1 MVDKRR
7 PSVFE
12 KGQTLPAH
20 RHSRAV
26 IICRLMDHSNTH
38 PSKPL
43 VWVTRCLK
51 ALLWLAASGWVLVGA
66 TLGVVHGIIVPRIGT
81 WRPDL
86 ETLATKAI
94 GIPVRIGEIR
104 AHSKGLIPSFE
115 LTDVR
120 LLDRSGRD
128 ALQLGRVLTSVSAP
142 SLWRLGFDQIYIDQ
156 PSLDVRRRADGH
168 IEVAG
173 LDLLADTPSDDAPSA
188 VMDWFFAQSE
198 FAIRSGTVR
207 WTDDLKQQSTVT
219 LEQVDF
225 VVRNPGRQHLIRLD
239 ATPEGGLAG
248 RITMQGV
255 FRSPFLT
262 LHPGKWADWRGTA
275 YVNMPA
281 VDLAKMASPTR
292 VTDQLGLQVTHGQG
306 ALRLWLD
313 LNKGQLTGSTADLA
327 LVDVNAKFHQSAQ
340 PMQLN
345 HFSGRVSLTH
355 KPDGWAVET
364 EKLTFETARGT
375 RWTQGNLRALYQPT
389 RAPQQ
394 APGELAISHI
404 DLAAL
409 QELASALPLP
419 ARMQHWVA
427 ELQPTGEIETLVLK
441 WVGDDQTWSS
451 YSAKGTVKGL
461 SLQAETLPALPTPGT
476 PSAGNA
482 PRPGRPGFAGATAVF
497 EMDQRGGKATLG
509 MRAGTL
515 DLPGVLEEPRVP
527 MDTATADV
535 AWTLKH
541 DDIQVQFHNVR
552 FSNADLQGQAS
563 GNWRTASS
571 SASGSRFPGVLKLD
585 GTVTRGKG
593 ERVHRYLPLVIS
605 VDARHYVR
613 DAILAGDARDVK
625 FKIHGDLW
633 HLPFDR
639 MPDSDFRIVAKV
651 SKVDYAFVP
660 SAYIEASALKW
671 PALRQL
677 DGELVFDR
685 GSMSLK
691 VSKGLV
697 ADAAGLRVAR
707 ATARIADL
715 SHNAVVEVDAHI
727 EGPLNDALGVVRRS
741 PLSDMTARALS
752 QTRGSGAASIQ
763 FGLVIPLARMGH
775 TSVKGNVVLPG
786 NDIQISPDTPLL
798 ARTKGNVEFSDKGFQ
813 VPAATARLV
822 GGELQFAG
830 GMRPGEGQIR
840 FKGNGTA
847 TADGLRQASFLG
859 LAAQLAHK
867 ATGNMAYTAQLQFG
881 PAGPDIQVQSS
892 LQGLQL
898 DLPAPLDKAGG
909 ASWPLRYSNRTVPQ
923 TKPGVPQQEELTLD
937 LSDGQAPLLHLALLR
952 DTSGSPARITQGLLA
967 VGGAAKTPPSLPT
980 AGISAVIDLP
990 RVNADEWDAALS
1002 SPAAGTGSGTDMV
1015 SALTTSLP
1023 DRVNVFTPLL
1033 VSNGRTLHDLRLQA
1047 ARKGPRWQGQV
1058 QAREAAGQ
1066 FDYLPATG
1074 KQDAQ
1079 LQARLSHVKWQ
1090 TAHDTSTVG
1099 TPALPGTPTT
1109 LARQPQSVP
1118 ALDIEVAALELD
1130 GRDLGAL
1137 SLQATHKLN
1146 AADVREW
1153 HLTRLNLK
1161 VPEAQLSGTGD
1172 WLPAA
1177 APTRAE
1183 PAPAR
1188 RTGLNFVLDVHDSG
1202 ALLARFGMP
1211 HVFKGGKGQLKGQV
1225 GWVGA
1230 PYALHTPS
1238 LTGQINLNL
1247 AAGQFLKADPVL
1259 AKLLGVLS
1267 LQSLPRRLTLDFSD
1281 VFSQGFAFDF
1291 VRGDARI
1298 NQGVATTNNLQM
1310 KGPTA
1315 AVLMEGTADI
1325 GKETQDIRALVIP
1338 ELNAGTASLIAT
1350 VINPAVGLGSFLAQA
1365 FLRQPLIKAST
1376 QAFHIHGNWSNP
1388 QVDSVKPSPDDAATT
1403 GPAPPLDPPASPDAG
1418 SPASK
1423 P

>member
-1 MVDKRR
+1 
-7 PSVFE
+7 
-12 KGQTLPAH
+12 
-20 RHSRAV
+20 
-26 IICRLMDHSNTH
+26 MDHSNAL

-43 VWVTRCLK
+43 VWAARCLK
-51 ALLWLAASGWVLVGA
+51 ALLWLAVSGWVLFGA
-66 TLGVVHGIIVPRIGT
+66 TLGVVHGIIVPRIGN
-81 WRPDL
+81 WRADL
-86 ETLATKAI
+86 ETLATKAV

-104 AHSKGLIPSFE
+104 AHSKGLIPLFE
-115 LTDVR
+115 LSDVR
-120 LLDRSGRD
+120 LLDKSGRE
-128 ALQLGRVLTSVSAP
+128 ALQLGRVLTSVSVP

-219 LEQVDF
+219 LEQVDL

-281 VDLAKMASPTR
+281 VDLAKMASPTHL
-292 VTDQLGLQVTHGQG
+292 TDQLGLQVTHGRG

-313 LNKGQLTGSTADLA
+313 LNRGQLTGSTADLA
-327 LVDVNAKFHQSAQ
+327 LTDVNAQFRQTAQ
-340 PMQLN
+340 PMQLA
-345 HFSGRVSLTH
+345 HFNGRVSLAH

-364 EKLTFETARGT
+364 ERLTFETARGT

-389 RAPQQ
+389 QAPQQ
-394 APGELAISHI
+394 SPGELAISHI

-419 ARMQHWVA
+419 ASMQHWVA

-441 WVGDDQTWSS
+441 WVGNDQAWSS
-451 YSAKGTVKGL
+451 YSAKGKAQGL
-461 SLQAETLPALPTPGT
+461 SLQAETPPALPTPGT
-476 PSAGNA
+476 PSAGHA
-482 PRPGRPGFAGATAVF
+482 PRPGRPGFAGANAVF
-497 EMDQRGGKATLG
+497 EMDQHGGKATLG
-509 MRAGTL
+509 MRTGAL
-515 DLPGVLEEPRVP
+515 DFPGVFEEPRIP

-535 AWTLKH
+535 AWTLKQ
-541 DDIQVQFHNVR
+541 DDIQVKFSNVR
-552 FSNADLQGQAS
+552 FSNPDLQGQAS
-563 GNWRTASS
+563 GSWRTTDAAT

-585 GTVTRGKG
+585 GTVSRGKG
-593 ERVHRYLPLVIS
+593 ERVHRYLPMVIS
-605 VDARHYVR
+605 ADARHYVR

-625 FKIHGDLW
+625 FKVNGDLW
-633 HLPFDR
+633 HMPFDR

-660 SAYIEASALKW
+660 PAYMEASALKW

-677 DGELVFDR
+677 EGELVFDR
-685 GSMSLK
+685 ASMSLK

-727 EGPLNDALGVVRRS
+727 DGPLNDALGVVRRS

-752 QTRGSGAASIQ
+752 QARGSGAATIQ
-763 FGLVIPLARMGH
+763 FGLVIPLARMGN
-775 TSVKGNVVLPG
+775 TSVKGNVALPG

-830 GMRPGEGQIR
+830 GMRAGESQIR

-847 TADGLRQASFLG
+847 TADGLRQAGFLG
-859 LAAQLAHK
+859 PASQLAYK
-867 ATGNMAYTAQLQFG
+867 ASGNTAYTAQLQFG
-881 PAGPDIQVQSS
+881 AAGPDIQVQSN

-898 DLPAPLDKAGG
+898 DLPAPLNKAGG
-909 ASWPLRYSNRTVPQ
+909 ASWPLRYSSRAVP
-923 TKPGVPQQEELTLD
+923 PANPSAPLLEELTLD
-937 LSDGQAPLLHLALLR
+937 LADGQAPLLHLALLR
-952 DTSGSPARITQGLLA
+952 DTSASPARSTQGLIA
-967 VGGAAKTPPSLPT
+967 VGDAAKTPPPMPP
-980 AGISAVIDLP
+980 AGVSAVVHLP
-990 RVNADEWDAALS
+990 RIDTDEWDAALT
-1002 SPAAGTGSGTDMV
+1002 SPAAGTGGGPDLA
-1015 SALTTSLP
+1015 SALTADLP
-1023 DRVNVFTPLL
+1023 ERLSVFTPLL
-1033 VSNGRTLHDLRLQA
+1033 ISNGRAVHDLRLQA
-1047 ARKGPRWQGQV
+1047 TRKGPRWQGQL

-1074 KQDAQ
+1074 KQGAQ

-1090 TAHDTSTVG
+1090 TGSDTSTVG
-1099 TPALPGTPTT
+1099 TPVLPGTSTT

-1172 WLPAA
+1172 WLPTA

-1183 PAPAR
+1183 ATPAR
-1188 RTGLNFVLDVHDSG
+1188 RTALNFVLDVHDSG

-1211 HVFKGGKGQLKGQV
+1211 QVFKGGKGQLKGQV
-1225 GWVGA
+1225 GWNGA

-1238 LTGQINLNL
+1238 LSGQINLNL
-1247 AAGQFLKADPVL
+1247 AAGQFLKADPGL

-1350 VINPAVGLGSFLAQA
+1350 VINPAVGLGTFLAQA

-1376 QAFHIHGNWSNP
+1376 QAFHIHGNWSDP
-1388 QVDSVKPSPDDAATT
+1388 QVDSVKPSPDIAATT
-1403 GPAPPLDPPASPDAG
+1403 GPANPLDPPASPDAG
-1418 SPASK
+1418 TPASK